1 MLFKKALGEL
11 LEKVKAISTK
21 GLINKYSILNGAKY
35 FYSGI
40 FENYLL
46 FIPPKNIL
54 NILMVLLRLI
64 RGNLMEYM
72 KKILKIIESDSN
84 LAPTFVDD
92 HLLPAINFN
101 GHCLINDIS
110 IPKRVINLYISY
122 ILRPCLRNLNSN
134 FTLNNCLSGPAKLTK
149 NAYLDKYKYSG
160 YGIGFHSRS

>member
-64 RGNLMEYM
+64 RGNLMEFK
-72 KKILKIIESDSN
+72 KKILKIIKSDSN

-110 IPKRVINLYISY
+110 IPK
-122 ILRPCLRNLNSN
+122 
-134 FTLNNCLSGPAKLTK
+134 
-149 NAYLDKYKYSG
+149 
-160 YGIGFHSRS
+160 